1 MRSIALIAALSFF
14 ASTSEVKA
22 QVFPINPLV
31 TITAASVSA
40 QIYNPYYEPILC
52 EGLAFGQTF
61 VGTVY
66 QARVADV
73 IPPAGYRFAV
83 VSTNPIVNPFVNGWA
98 QVLCRFL
105 R

>member
-1 MRSIALIAALSFF
+1 MRTIGLIAVLSFF
-14 ASTSEVKA
+14 TLTTEVKA
-22 QVFPINPLV
+22 QVFGVNPLV
-31 TITAASVSA
+31 TITAAAVTA

-61 VGTVY
+61 VGTVQ
-66 QARVADV
+66 QARVADI